1 MSEKHIIKLADGTEY
16 TADLNGNNY
25 VIDKDVREHFTDT
38 NIASATVDGVS
49 KGILILDSVRYEESK
64 TWVVFHE
71 QTPQEKEKA
80 DTKADIGISLS
91 GIDDLGAVVSDLVTA
106 IDDLS
111 AALAE
116 KE

>member
-16 TADLNGNNY
+16 TADLNGSNY

-91 GIDDLGAVVSDLVTA
+91 GIDDIGAVVSDLVTA